1 MRCSTTIPSKKD
13 HSPCSVYTSCCI
25 FGFDLLLW
33 NLFFM
38 NVTTQFCFCFHFML
52 RIMFDSITTN
62 FNSYNECLPYN
73 SISEI
78 VGLGNTSIRSVQA
91 SRQIVKLVSHLT
103 LRPLFI
109 PFCAISFSS
118 PNAALEAIRARAI
131 TPLRRLVSICSH
143 IFHSSLYRA
152 ETLPYIVPS
161 IRTTTLGIRAPP
173 ISIRR
178 KALNVDAALFI
189 FGDWTIPWDRK
200 ID

>member
-1 MRCSTTIPSKKD
+1 
-13 HSPCSVYTSCCI
+13 
-25 FGFDLLLW
+25 
-33 NLFFM
+33 M
-38 NVTTQFCFCFHFML
+38 NVTTPFCFCFHFML
-52 RIMFDSITTN
+52 RIM

-73 SISEI
+73 SISEN

-91 SRQIVKLVSHLT
+91 SRRIVKLVSHLT
-103 LRPLFI
+103 LLPPFV

-118 PNAALEAIRARAI
+118 PNAAHEAIRARAI
-131 TPLRRLVSICSH
+131 TPLRRLVSFCCH

-178 KALNVDAALFI
+178 KALNVGAALFI
-189 FGDWTIPWDRK
+189 FRAWTIPWTERS
-200 ID
+200 IRLVQVVVVWQVPSA